1 MEDKVNRQAVMRQRA
16 LCRYNL
22 GEISAKEKRVKLNE
36 ALQLT
41 IPHWDGKKVPGGVF
55 TRTECGII
63 CNIAVSYMQEENYQ
77 EALDIMR
84 QMQKYFETTR
94 MNEEEKCVSEGLLEK
109 RVKLNEALQLTIPH
123 WDGKKVPGGV
133 FTRTECGIICNI
145 AVSYMQEENY
155 QEALDI
161 MRQMQK
167 YFETTRMNEEEKCV
181 SEGLLLSNMSQC
193 QGRSGETEEAL
204 VIDETEAKRDMTH

>member
-1 MEDKVNRQAVMRQRA
+1 MKIYFGLCRRQRA

-22 GEISAKEKRVKLNE
+22 GEISEKEKRVKLNE

-41 IPHWDGKKVPGGVF
+41 IPHWDGKNVP
-55 TRTECGII
+55 
-63 CNIAVSYMQEENYQ
+63 
-77 EALDIMR
+77 
-84 QMQKYFETTR
+84 K
-94 MNEEEKCVSEGLLEK
+94 
-109 RVKLNEALQLTIPH
+109 
-123 WDGKKVPGGV
+123 GV

-181 SEGLLLSNMSQC
+181 SEGLLLSNLAQC
-193 QGRSGETEEAL
+193 PLPHDCLPVYFIFQIQMFFKIFQL
-204 VIDETEAKRDMTH
+204 H

>member
-1 MEDKVNRQAVMRQRA
+1 MRLKA

-36 ALQLT
+36 ALRLT
-41 IPHWDGKKVPGGVF
+41 IPHWDGKNVPKGVF
-55 TRTECGII
+55 TRTECWI
-63 CNIAVSYMQEENYQ
+63 V
-77 EALDIMR
+77 
-84 QMQKYFETTR
+84 
-94 MNEEEKCVSEGLLEK
+94 
-109 RVKLNEALQLTIPH
+109 
-123 WDGKKVPGGV
+123 
-133 FTRTECGIICNI
+133 CNI

-181 SEGLLLSNMSQC
+181 SEGLLLSNLAQC
-193 QGRSGETEEAL
+193 LGRSGETEEAL
-204 VIDETEAKRDMTH
+204 EIEEKETKRYMKYDMAGRIYGSLYNIAYGMEVQHMEEEACKEKLIQAYYLADFVGDIRIKSHIRKHFEERYGKLKI